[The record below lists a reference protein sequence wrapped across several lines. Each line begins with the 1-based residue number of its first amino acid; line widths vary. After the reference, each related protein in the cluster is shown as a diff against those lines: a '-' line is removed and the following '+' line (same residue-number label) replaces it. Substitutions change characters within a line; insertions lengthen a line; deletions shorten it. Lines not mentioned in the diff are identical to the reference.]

1 MATLLAYLELENPK
15 VLRYRMQACGK
26 LMDEAPLVRHVTRSG
41 GHMHDGHVHVGNAHE
56 DIKQLYERPQLDRA
70 GALFRRKKKKGK
82 ARLPTSDE
90 ADKVVRRAFQT
101 YSTGRHRRGRGE
113 HFIEFRGCMRC
124 LRDTQLFDNNFTAK
138 DAADV
143 LEGLGNGS
151 RGGIMDLGIFEA
163 LLQRVAARKFPKAP
177 SAEEAFS
184 MLIAV
189 HLAPYIKLGTIP
201 DEDLEALM
209 TPEVQEVIAPF
220 QGQLKKVYAHY
231 STLSLVSFH
240 QSTWTSV
247 QRANRAQYLE
257 EFVTFLLNFEVMPTL
272 LNKQNVIEIF
282 ELSNHD
288 VYFAEEQAP
297 LGLMTFPQFVEG
309 FGRCALHIVE
319 NLEAKIQNR
328 LTTVTELNAFKKLV
342 LSMPTDSA
350 RAFYGDLLLQR
361 RSVSQHLP
369 PEELKALLEAKA
381 KDMERGRERDENL
394 QEQVRKARILSMK
407 RELSLKMKQRH
418 AITAA
423 KVREYLHPKP
433 LAEDKHLQV
442 TIGTLR
448 PYMQKEID
456 GMRMVDL
463 DGGTTELDAFEEN
476 LESARKLCWK
486 TPGEE
491 MLGWAGVAAVRQGGG
506 SGRGRRGL
514 KSLRTPQPGRH
525 DGGATSIRHRY
536 T

>member
-1 MATLLAYLELENPK
+1 VATLLAYLEMDNPQ

-82 ARLPTSDE
+82 ARLPTAEE
-90 ADKVVRRAFQT
+90 ADKIVRRTFQT
-101 YSTGRHRRGRGE
+101 YSTGRHRRGRGD
-113 HFIEFRGCMRC
+113 HYIEFRGCMRC
-124 LRDTQLFDNNFTAK
+124 LRDTQLFDNNFTAGE
-138 DAADV
+138 AAEV
-143 LEGLGNGS
+143 LEGLGNGP
-151 RGGIMDLGIFEA
+151 RGGIMDLGTFEA
-163 LLQRVAARKFPKAP
+163 LLQNVAAHKFPKAP
-177 SAEEAFS
+177 TAEEAYA

-209 TPEVQEVIAPF
+209 SPEVQEVIAPF
-220 QGQLKKVYAHY
+220 QAQLKKVYAHY

-247 QRANRAQYLE
+247 QRANRAQFLE

-288 VYFAEEQAP
+288 VYFAEEQVP
-297 LGLMTFPQFVEG
+297 LGLITFPQFVEG
-309 FGRCALHIVE
+309 FGRCALHIIE
-319 NLEAKIQNR
+319 NLEAKIQSR

-350 RAFYGDLLLQR
+350 RAYYGDLLLQR

-369 PEELKALLEAKA
+369 PEELKTLLQSK
-381 KDMERGRERDENL
+381 GREEDL
-394 QEQVRKARILSMK
+394 QEQMRKARVLSMK

-418 AITAA
+418 SITAA
-423 KVREYLHPKP
+423 KVKEYLQPKP
-433 LAEDKHLQV
+433 VPKDKHLQV
-442 TIGTLR
+442 TIGSLR

-456 GMRMVDL
+456 GMRMEDL
-463 DGGTTELDAFEEN
+463 DGSTSELDAFEEN

-491 MLGWAGVAAVRQGGG
+491 MLGWSGVASGVGEAGVAAGAGGG
-506 SGRGRRGL
+506 GAGVGE
-514 KSLRTPQPGRH
+514 
-525 DGGATSIRHRY
+525 GGASLEAAGEPVDGVP
-536 T
+536 